1 MIKDLLNIDL
11 KEVFNEGLDIYI
23 IKRYD
28 IKTSFDESFKTK
40 NLSVI
45 LIKTGTFKIQL
56 EEVVQDLSPR
66 DILIIPENSDCTV
79 LEVNQNLQLY
89 IISFSSEFAFKNC
102 LKKELVESFYFFIR
116 NTPIQ
121 IALEEKEFLVLSLI
135 YKLIYFVHKDNLKKG
150 FDNELQRISFNLFL
164 YELKLIYLKYTSD
177 SFLNFSRKESLM
189 IQLITVLSIH
199 CKKQHYVS
207 FYAGILFVTPG
218 HLNKIVKQMTGKTVK
233 NLITEALIIEAK
245 NLLED
250 SYLSMSEIAEE
261 LEFGSISSF
270 SVFFK
275 KHTALA
281 PTEYRSNSIEKF
293 KHR

>member
-23 IKRYD
+23 IKKYL

-56 EEVVQDLSPR
+56 EDIVQDLSPR

-79 LEVNQNLQLY
+79 LEVNQKLQLY

-189 IQLITVLSIH
+189 IQFITVLSIH
-199 CKKQHYVS
+199 CKKQHYVN
-207 FYAGILFVTPG
+207 FYAGILFITPG

-233 NLITEALIIEAK
+233 NLIAEALIIEAK

-250 SYLSMSEIAEE
+250 SYLSISEIAEE